1 MRRLSYTIAATSFYA
16 KYQSDAGILCWTRL
30 SMNFDMR
37 KDVRGVFMAK
47 EEHCCLL
54 QMFMR

>member
-1 MRRLSYTIAATSFYA
+1 MQESSVGPA
-16 KYQSDAGILCWTRL
+16 L

-47 EEHCCLL
+47 EENCCLL